1 MSNMTQLEGNV
12 VVQEQEQSINYERIA
27 SSQDFKQLLSEKK
40 KFIASYT
47 IFFMAYALLLPFL
60 AFYTNLL
67 NHRVIGDITWAWIYG
82 VSMTAMSLWTCRAY
96 IKKATQFDE
105 MAKKILEKEGL

>member
-12 VVQEQEQSINYERIA
+12 IVAEQEQSIDYERIA
-27 SSQDFKQLLSEKK
+27 ASQDFKQLLSEKK

-60 AFYTNLL
+60 AFYTDLL

-82 VSMTAMSLWTCRAY
+82 VSITAMSLWTCRAY

>member
-12 VVQEQEQSINYERIA
+12 IVAEQEQSIDYERIA
-27 SSQDFKQLLSEKK
+27 ASQDFKQLLSEKK

-60 AFYTNLL
+60 AFYTDHIKSSCNRRYYVGL
-67 NHRVIGDITWAWIYG
+67 D
-82 VSMTAMSLWTCRAY
+82 LWR
-96 IKKATQFDE
+96 FDDCDVV
-105 MAKKILEKEGL
+105 MDM